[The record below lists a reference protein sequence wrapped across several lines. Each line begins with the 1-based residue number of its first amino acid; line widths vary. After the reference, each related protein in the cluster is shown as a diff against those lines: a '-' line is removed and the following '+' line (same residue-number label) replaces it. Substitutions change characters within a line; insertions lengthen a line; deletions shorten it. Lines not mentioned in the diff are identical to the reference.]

1 MDKFSAIFLA
11 AALFIIMLGMGLSL
25 TINDFKRV
33 VLFPKAVIT
42 GLVNQIILLPLIG
55 LLLALAFDVRP
66 EIAVGIMILAACPG
80 GATSNLITHLA
91 KGDTAL
97 SVTLTAISSVITIFT
112 IPFIVQYALVKFMAQ
127 QQEVIL
133 NIPGIIGQLFLIT
146 IVPVSVGMIVKAK
159 KPAFALRMDK
169 PVKTASALVL
179 ALVIAGLLVK
189 EKSNVVPYFQQA
201 GAIALMLN
209 VASLV
214 VGFLIA
220 KYLMSLSS
228 RQSVSISI
236 ESGIQNGT
244 LAIAIA
250 TITLEMSELAIAG
263 AIYSLIMFVTG
274 VAIISMRGLLVPR
287 EISAD
292 TV

>member
-169 PVKTASALVL
+169 PVKTASAAVL

-214 VGFLIA
+214 AGFIIA
-220 KYLMSLSS
+220 RYLMSLSS

>member
-214 VGFLIA
+214 AGFLIA

>member
-209 VASLV
+209 MASLV